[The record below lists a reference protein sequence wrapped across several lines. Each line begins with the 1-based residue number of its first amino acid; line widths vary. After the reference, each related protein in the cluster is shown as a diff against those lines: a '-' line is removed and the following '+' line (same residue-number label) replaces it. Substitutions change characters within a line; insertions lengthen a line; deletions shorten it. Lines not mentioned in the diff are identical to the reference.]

1 MELTEE
7 EDISAERTKTTTE
20 VTKEDI
26 RTERTTTVEVTK
38 EALPKAKTKV
48 GISASQVGYFVTVVN
63 SIHF

>member
-1 MELTEE
+1 MEQTDE
-7 EDISAERTKTTTE
+7 EDISAERTTTTTE

-26 RTERTTTVEVTK
+26 RTEKTTTAEVAK

-48 GISASQVGYFVTVVN
+48 STSALQVGYFVTVVN